1 MTRSFSSI
9 HWIGLF
15 ALAAFAL
22 YLVKYQVQ
30 DIKNDVDA
38 LQAELALEQE
48 ALALLGAE
56 WAYLNRP
63 ERLRKLSKKYLKL
76 EPYSTGKVT
85 SIDALP
91 MQVSQVAG
99 R

>member
-1 MTRSFSSI
+1 MTRRFSTV

-15 ALAAFAL
+15 ALAALAL

-38 LQAELALEQE
+38 LEASIAKEQE
-48 ALALLGAE
+48 ALALLQAE
-56 WAYLNRP
+56 WSFLNRP
-63 ERLRKLSKKYLKL
+63 ERLRSLSKQYLKL
-76 EPYSTGKVT
+76 EPYSTSKVT
-85 SIDALP
+85 SIEALP
-91 MQVSQVAG
+91 MQVQQVAG